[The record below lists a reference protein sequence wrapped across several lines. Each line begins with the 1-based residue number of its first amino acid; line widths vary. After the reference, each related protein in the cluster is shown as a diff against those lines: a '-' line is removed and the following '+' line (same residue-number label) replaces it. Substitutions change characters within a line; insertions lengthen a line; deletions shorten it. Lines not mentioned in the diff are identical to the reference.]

1 VVNAGAAPSLA
12 NIRTL
17 KDAWCS
23 SAEDE
28 ESNLCI
34 NSPRSGAYEALL
46 TPNQRYV
53 PPMKLEGGYTAL
65 EHDGLRFTKDS
76 KAPVQSLQIMN
87 TNFIAWAQTRDPHW
101 DDDGSGPMHRVDGP
115 GRPRRAPEVVRGA
128 RRRGAAPQ
136 RHPLQHRGLQWNP
149 EAVITRYGSFDAFG
163 QGTAPVY
170 EGRWEVIR
178 FSADPPLVVT
188 RLADPVTKAYRPVG
202 WWLLEFLQQW
212 DRQNAHWMEAQ
223 KRLVDEAEA
232 ERAADDALRAASAEQ
247 EVEIVSRRLGG
258 EKYMGRGFAIEGDRA
273 VTGTPRSLITL
284 VSR

>member
-1 VVNAGAAPSLA
+1 VEAVSHAAFVRITGTAPQSVEEVVPLVRAM
-12 NIRTL
+12 R
-17 KDAWCS
+17 
-23 SAEDE
+23 
-28 ESNLCI
+28 
-34 NSPRSGAYEALL
+34 
-46 TPNQRYV
+46 
-53 PPMKLEGGYTAL
+53 
-65 EHDGLRFTKDS
+65 
-76 KAPVQSLQIMN
+76 QSLN
-87 TNFIAWAQTRDPHW
+87 D
-101 DDDGSGPMHRVDGP
+101 
-115 GRPRRAPEVVRGA
+115 E
-128 RRRGAAPQ
+128 
-136 RHPLQHRGLQWNP
+136 LLGLQWNP